1 MPPHPD
7 QSQPARPQHV
17 KVVRQ
22 DGFDVYTLPAGQA
35 LAPYEQPVNAIEL
48 QPGAQLIPGPQ
59 GQPAYWYPTQNPA
72 PAPRPHGGVDPR
84 LLNLAL
90 AVFIVLALC
99 VGLWFAAAFIA
110 ALAELVKAVALLL
123 LVAVGGYAA
132 LKVLAGGRLRVD
144 VESTTGRGR
153 RRHHTRV
160 RVRR

>member
-7 QSQPARPQHV
+7 QSQSARPQHV
-17 KVVRQ
+17 KVIRQ

-35 LAPYEQPVNAIEL
+35 LAPYEQPVDAIEL

-59 GQPAYWYPTQNPA
+59 GQPAYWYPQHPA
-72 PAPRPHGGVDPR
+72 PAPRQGADPR

-90 AVFIVLALC
+90 IVGIVLAVC
-99 VGLWFAAAFIA
+99 FGLWLAAAFIA